1 MYEECFG
8 SKILGETI
16 EWVPNCICGACC
28 IMFTRWL
35 QNKDKSKLLFS
46 VPVRWSKPQSKK
58 DCYFCQTN
66 VEGIRQS
73 SRRTIVYPNVK
84 SVLKPQYTGSVFENR
99 NDSTESFDTE
109 YEKGNEQEVDENDS
123 EGKEDEEEEVEDS
136 DDEYINGKK
145 KDNTVMQK
153 YTQAE
158 LNDLVRNL
166 GLSKEGAEFLASD
179 LKRKNLLTKETR
191 VTVYRNREKN
201 F

>member
-1 MYEECFG
+1 MAGTRQKRVTMQGVGTPVSATGQGEKAGPQASLSCNRSSALVGDLASVEYTASRKLHGDPCKNDPNIFCYVCGEFVVKKNRRKINDKVKSMYEECFG

-16 EWVPNCICGACC
+16 EWVPNCICEACC

-99 NDSTESFDTE
+99 NDSTEF
-109 YEKGNEQEVDENDS
+109 
-123 EGKEDEEEEVEDS
+123 
-136 DDEYINGKK
+136 
-145 KDNTVMQK
+145 
-153 YTQAE
+153 
-158 LNDLVRNL
+158 
-166 GLSKEGAEFLASD
+166 
-179 LKRKNLLTKETR
+179 
-191 VTVYRNREKN
+191 
-201 F
+201 

>member
-1 MYEECFG
+1 M
-8 SKILGETI
+8 IQ
-16 EWVPNCICGACC
+16 P
-28 IMFTRWL
+28 
-35 QNKDKSKLLFS
+35 
-46 VPVRWSKPQSKK
+46 
-58 DCYFCQTN
+58 
-66 VEGIRQS
+66 
-73 SRRTIVYPNVK
+73 
-84 SVLKPQYTGSVFENR
+84 
-99 NDSTESFDTE
+99 SFDTE

-123 EGKEDEEEEVEDS
+123 EGKEDEEEVEDS

-201 F
+201 FRKYFTHDNKSSLFYSTDINGLMNEIKKNTKNKNGDYLLTLQSVV